1 VCRFDD
7 VIPKDITDEALM
19 NRRPRDDLP
28 EVSTHLTAC
37 PKQIVYT
44 SRSPVLCAVALLYT
58 DSTLTHVLRII
69 LGAPQV
75 SQEKS
80 KEGLGDIY
88 EREYMRLA
96 LGVEGES
103 AESKDKQE
111 MAALFRKLCHVSQS
125 IQALL

>member
-1 VCRFDD
+1 M
-7 VIPKDITDEALM
+7 I
-19 NRRPRDDLP
+19 
-28 EVSTHLTAC
+28 
-37 PKQIVYT
+37 
-44 SRSPVLCAVALLYT
+44 LC
-58 DSTLTHVLRII
+58 
-69 LGAPQV
+69 APQV

-111 MAALFRKLCHVSQS
+111 MAALFRKLCHVSQYFCNTHDES
-125 IQALL
+125 ILCGIIPRMTPLLWRSTDVPHSLVVGRNWTR

>member
-1 VCRFDD
+1 MC
-7 VIPKDITDEALM
+7 L
-19 NRRPRDDLP
+19 
-28 EVSTHLTAC
+28 
-37 PKQIVYT
+37 
-44 SRSPVLCAVALLYT
+44 
-58 DSTLTHVLRII
+58 
-69 LGAPQV
+69 PQV

-103 AESKDKQE
+103 AESKEKQE

-125 IQALL
+125 I